1 MTRREEIEKQAEIT
15 VFPWD
20 EPQEQ
25 NKFQD
30 GFIEGAKWADKTMI
44 EKVVEWLKSHIK
56 FETINYSD
64 VWISAVDIL
73 ATDFNTVDE
82 MEESLRKAMEK

>member
-1 MTRREEIEKQAEIT
+1 MTRREEIAKQAEIT

-44 EKVVEWLKSHIK
+44 EKVCKWLKSHIK
-56 FETINYSD
+56 FETVNYSD

-73 ATDFNTVDE
+73 ATDFNTIDE
-82 MEESLRKAMEK
+82 MEESLRKAMEE